1 MESNRPETKFFTPPR
16 GYLYQKAVTMRNIK
30 KYESSQDFLDAE
42 NFQPNYVVSIEP
54 GVAYVE
60 ENQSVKYN
68 LKPKPGFDLTIV
80 FGNIYTADTQT
91 SAFIDALYAG
101 TVSSFKILVVNG
113 DNSYVFDE
121 TSNRYT
127 FNDSVEYRSHGI
139 AFFIHATSPKTYRA
153 SYYDA

>member
-1 MESNRPETKFFTPPR
+1 
-16 GYLYQKAVTMRNIK
+16 MRNIK

-80 FGNIYTADTQT
+80 FGVFYTADTQT

-101 TVSSFKILVVNG
+101 TAQSFKILAIDG
-113 DNSYVFDE
+113 DETYVFDE
-121 TSNRYT
+121 TSNRFT
-127 FNDSVEYRSHGI
+127 SNDSVDYVSHGRVFSI
-139 AFFIHATSPKTYRA
+139 YPTSPKTYA
-153 SYYDA
+153 VQSKSA